1 MLNRAEPYW
10 SREAV
15 NSFTAEN
22 LFTSWLMNQNQ
33 HYATS
38 VQDVFELCL
47 NLCVSFVSGIILI
60 RTRVFLAS
68 TARDEVPA
76 CAWKEEIW
84 CKKLQPSCW
93 NILWNGHEMFG
104 GVFSCS
110 LWLSKLSEKISQRW
124 QAAAELNWIQVFVW
138 RASAGCQNNVN
149 VTVGSGLLAVFRCSD
164 LLSSWEVESADLLAV
179 KLLDKL
185 SL

>member
-1 MLNRAEPYW
+1 MQLLCRMYLNYVWISVCPLFQESSW
-10 SREAV
+10 SGPESSSRQQPE
-15 NSFTAEN
+15 
-22 LFTSWLMNQNQ
+22 
-33 HYATS
+33 
-38 VQDVFELCL
+38 
-47 NLCVSFVSGIILI
+47 
-60 RTRVFLAS
+60 TRFL
-68 TARDEVPA
+68 RVLE
-76 CAWKEEIW
+76 KEEIW

-104 GVFSCS
+104 GFFSCS

-124 QAAAELNWIQVFVW
+124 QAAAELNWIRVFVW